1 VWSAGFTCAMP
12 LILTCTSIYSLFSL
26 QESSTVLE
34 KWLTTQEK
42 KLQEIKKD
50 ETKLENLYKTLLM
63 QRYCCL

>member
-1 VWSAGFTCAMP
+1 MP